1 MPRDAKMDALIAALE
16 PAAREHGFEIVEA
29 EQLGGSG
36 MPILRIY
43 VDKLDRGE
51 IIMLDDIAGA
61 QQEWLDELID
71 ENDPIEGN
79 YTLEVSSPG
88 IDRPLRTPEHFDE
101 FEGENVKITTDP
113 IDGRKRFSGVLGG
126 IEDGI
131 VIVEGHEG
139 ETFEI
144 PFRKIVKARLKR
156 DVKFEGV
163 IGGF

>member
-1 MPRDAKMDALIAALE
+1 MPRDAKVDALIAALE

-29 EQLGGSG
+29 ELLGGNG
-36 MPILRIY
+36 MPILRVYI
-43 VDKLDRGE
+43 DKLDIGE
-51 IIMLDDIAGA
+51 LITLDDIAGA

-88 IDRPLRTPEHFDE
+88 IDPPLRTLEHFEE
-101 FEGENVKITTDP
+101 FEGEDVKITTDP
-113 IDGRKRFSGVLGG
+113 IDGRKRFSGVLEGVEG
-126 IEDGI
+126 NL

-144 PFRKIVKARLKR
+144 PFESIVKARIKR
-156 DVKFEGV
+156 HLEFTGV
-163 IGGF
+163 IGF